1 MKKKI
6 AWGLA
11 AALTVAG
18 LAFADPKLPGLD
30 GSSWKV
36 EVNPDGMA
44 KDKGEKDFHETL
56 TFADGKLSTIEGP
69 KVGFES
75 AAYTMSRSGDH
86 DWSFTAEQESDSQGK
101 YVWSGTIHEDEIR
114 GKLVW
119 TKTDDSILTYTF
131 KGEKKK

>member
-6 AWGLA
+6 AWGVGMAMLA
-11 AALTVAG
+11 TG
-18 LAFADPKLPGLD
+18 LALADAKLPGLD
-30 GSSWKV
+30 GTSWKV

-44 KDKGEKDFHETL
+44 RDKGEKDFHETL
-56 TFADGKLSTIEGP
+56 TFADGKLVTNEGP
-69 KVGFES
+69 KIGFSS
-75 AAYTMSRSGDH
+75 APYTMSRSGDH

-101 YVWSGTIHEDEIR
+101 YVWSGTIHEDDIR

-119 TKTDDSILTYTF
+119 TKSDDSVLTYSF